1 MKKHIIVVGAVA
13 GGATSASQ
21 IRRLD
26 KDSRITVYEKDSF
39 MSFANCGLPY
49 YLGNV
54 IEERDDILST
64 NPEKFKAYK
73 DIDVKVKHE
82 VLKIDDKKQTV
93 TVKNHFTGETFE
105 DAYDA
110 LVLSPGAR
118 ASQLNFD
125 VPHLFTLRNMDDTD
139 QIDTYIRQYNVKTVL
154 IVGAGYVS
162 LEMVENMHHRGL
174 HPTLIHRSEAVNK
187 LMDQDMNSVIFDALN
202 QYNIPYR
209 LNEEIKSID
218 GHTVTFT
225 SGAVEDY
232 DLIIA
237 GVGVRPNS
245 EFIQNS
251 GIQLDAKGYIPVND
265 KFETNIPNIYA
276 VGDIV
281 TSFYRHID
289 LPAHV
294 PLAWGAHRGAS
305 IIAEQIAGHPEVT
318 FKGYVGA
325 NIVKFFD
332 YTLAST
338 GISPQ
343 ELKNFDYQ
351 MVEVNLYT
359 HAGYYPGNSKVHLRA
374 YFDKETR
381 RILRAAAVGQKDV
394 DKRIDVLTMA
404 LMHQATIDELT
415 EFEVAY
421 APPFAHPKDLINM
434 LGYKARNL

>member
-237 GVGVRPNS
+237 GVGVPLTQSSFKILVFNLMQRAIFQSMTNLKRI
-245 EFIQNS
+245 FQTFM
-251 GIQLDAKGYIPVND
+251 QLVILSQA
-265 KFETNIPNIYA
+265 F
-276 VGDIV
+276 IV
-281 TSFYRHID
+281 TLTSLHTYHSLGVHI
-289 LPAHV
+289 
-294 PLAWGAHRGAS
+294 
-305 IIAEQIAGHPEVT
+305 
-318 FKGYVGA
+318 
-325 NIVKFFD
+325 
-332 YTLAST
+332 
-338 GISPQ
+338 
-343 ELKNFDYQ
+343 
-351 MVEVNLYT
+351 
-359 HAGYYPGNSKVHLRA
+359 
-374 YFDKETR
+374 
-381 RILRAAAVGQKDV
+381 AVQVSSLNK
-394 DKRIDVLTMA
+394 
-404 LMHQATIDELT
+404 
-415 EFEVAY
+415 
-421 APPFAHPKDLINM
+421 
-434 LGYKARNL
+434 